1 MILREICELLI
12 ALRREDELV
21 PWAER
26 AEAFDRE
33 AADFLVMPIDLAG
46 SDAPGPKTR

>member
-1 MILREICELLI
+1 MILREICERLI
-12 ALRREDELV
+12 ALRRDDELV

-26 AEAFDRE
+26 AEAFDPE

-46 SDAPGPKTR
+46 SAAPGPKTR